1 MDWSTSVTTGIAYPY
16 TIDPN
21 GVVAAAGNN
30 NKLYLDRVL
39 TLVGTYIGQRPMMPD
54 YGVDWSGALFEND
67 NEARVAIPIAIRGAV
82 AKWIPEVQVSE
93 VNIKF
98 DELEGIE
105 NVTLGLVL
113 PNKTEITLNINTATF
128 NMDGTVTY

>member
-1 MDWSTSVTTGIAYPY
+1 MTTSIAYPY

-21 GVVAAAGNN
+21 GLVSATSNST
-30 NKLYLDRVL
+30 KLYLDKVL
-39 TLVGTYIGQRPMMPD
+39 TLVSTYMGQRPMMPD

-67 NEARVAIPIAIRGAV
+67 NVARVAIPIAIRGAV
-82 AKWIPEVQVSE
+82 AKWIPEVQVSD
-93 VNIKF
+93 VNINF

-105 NVTLGLVL
+105 NVTLGLLL
-113 PNKTEITLNINTATF
+113 PDNTFSTLNINTATF

>member
-1 MDWSTSVTTGIAYPY
+1 
-16 TIDPN
+16 
-21 GVVAAAGNN
+21 
-30 NKLYLDRVL
+30 
-39 TLVGTYIGQRPMMPD
+39 MMPD

-82 AKWIPEVQVSE
+82 AKWIPEIQVSK
-93 VNIKF
+93 VNVNF

-105 NVTLGLVL
+105 NVTLELML
-113 PNKTEITLNINTATF
+113 PDDTVTTLNISTATF

>member
-1 MDWSTSVTTGIAYPY
+1 MTTSITYPY

-21 GVVAAAGNN
+21 GLVSATSNST
-30 NKLYLDRVL
+30 KLYLDRVL
-39 TLVGTYIGQRPMMPD
+39 TLVSTYIGQRPMMPD

-67 NEARVAIPIAIRGAV
+67 NVARVAIPIAIRGAV
-82 AKWIPEVQVSE
+82 AKWVPEVQVSE
-93 VNIKF
+93 VNINF

-105 NVTLGLVL
+105 NVTLGLLL
-113 PNKTEITLNINTATF
+113 PDNTFTTLNINTATF

>member
-1 MDWSTSVTTGIAYPY
+1 MTTSISYPY

-21 GVVAAAGNN
+21 GLVSTAGSST
-30 NKLYLDRVL
+30 KLYLDRVL
-39 TLVGTYIGQRPMMPD
+39 TLVSTYIGQRPMMPD

-82 AKWIPEVQVSE
+82 AKWIPEVQVSK
-93 VNIKF
+93 VNVNF

-105 NVTLGLVL
+105 NVTLELML
-113 PNKTEITLNINTATF
+113 PDDTVTTLNVSTATF

>member
-1 MDWSTSVTTGIAYPY
+1 MTTSIAYPY

-21 GVVAAAGNN
+21 GLVSATSNST
-30 NKLYLDRVL
+30 KLYLDRVL
-39 TLVGTYIGQRPMMPD
+39 TLVSTYMGQRPMMPD

-67 NEARVAIPIAIRGAV
+67 NVARIAIPIAIRGAV
-82 AKWIPEVQVSE
+82 AKWVPEVQVSD
-93 VNIKF
+93 VNINF

-105 NVTLGLVL
+105 NVTLGLLL
-113 PNKTEITLNINTATF
+113 PDNTFSTLNINTATF

>member
-1 MDWSTSVTTGIAYPY
+1 
-16 TIDPN
+16 
-21 GVVAAAGNN
+21 
-30 NKLYLDRVL
+30 
-39 TLVGTYIGQRPMMPD
+39 MMPD

-82 AKWIPEVQVSE
+82 AKWIPEVQVSK
-93 VNIKF
+93 VNVNF

-105 NVTLGLVL
+105 NVTLELLL
-113 PNKTEITLNINTATF
+113 PDDIVTTLNISTATF

>member
-1 MDWSTSVTTGIAYPY
+1 MTTSISYPY

-21 GVVAAAGNN
+21 GLVSATGSST
-30 NKLYLDRVL
+30 KLYLDRVL
-39 TLVGTYIGQRPMMPD
+39 TLVSTYIGQRPMMPD

-82 AKWIPEVQVSE
+82 AKWIPEVQVSK
-93 VNIKF
+93 VNINF
-98 DELEGIE
+98 DELEGTE
-105 NVTLGLVL
+105 NVTLELLL
-113 PNKTEITLNINTATF
+113 PDDTVTTLNISTATF

>member
-1 MDWSTSVTTGIAYPY
+1 MDWSTSVTTSIAYPY

-21 GVVAAAGNN
+21 GLVSAAGGST
-30 NKLYLDRVL
+30 KLYLDRVL
-39 TLVGTYIGQRPMMPD
+39 TLISTYIGQRPMMPD

-67 NEARVAIPIAIRGAV
+67 NEARIAIPIAIRGAV
-82 AKWIPEVQVSE
+82 AKWIPEVQVSD
-93 VNIKF
+93 VKINF

-105 NVTLGLVL
+105 NVTLGLLL
-113 PNKTEITLNINTATF
+113 PDDTFSTLNINTATF

>member
-1 MDWSTSVTTGIAYPY
+1 MDWSTGVTTSIAYPY

-21 GVVAAAGNN
+21 GLVSATSNST
-30 NKLYLDRVL
+30 KLYLDKVL
-39 TLVGTYIGQRPMMPD
+39 TLVSTYMGQRPMMPD

-67 NEARVAIPIAIRGAV
+67 NVARVAIPIRGAV
-82 AKWIPEVQVSE
+82 AKWIPEVQVSD
-93 VNIKF
+93 VNINF

-105 NVTLGLVL
+105 NVTLGLLL
-113 PNKTEITLNINTATF
+113 PDNTFSTLNINTATF

>member
-1 MDWSTSVTTGIAYPY
+1 MTTSIAYPY

-21 GVVAAAGNN
+21 GLVSATSNST
-30 NKLYLDRVL
+30 KLYLDRVL
-39 TLVGTYIGQRPMMPD
+39 TLVSTYMGQRPMMPE

-67 NEARVAIPIAIRGAV
+67 NVARLAIPIAIRGAV
-82 AKWIPEVQVSE
+82 AKWIPEVQVSD
-93 VNIKF
+93 VNINF

-105 NVTLGLVL
+105 NVTLGLLL
-113 PNKTEITLNINTATF
+113 PDNTFSTLNINTATF

>member
-1 MDWSTSVTTGIAYPY
+1 MTTSIAYPY

-21 GVVAAAGNN
+21 GLVSATSNST
-30 NKLYLDRVL
+30 KLYLDRVL
-39 TLVGTYIGQRPMMPD
+39 TLVSTYMGQRPMMPD

-67 NEARVAIPIAIRGAV
+67 NVARVAIPIAIRGAV
-82 AKWIPEVQVSE
+82 AKWVPEVQVSD
-93 VNIKF
+93 VNINF

-105 NVTLGLVL
+105 NVTLGLLL
-113 PNKTEITLNINTATF
+113 PDNTFSTLNINTATF

>member
-1 MDWSTSVTTGIAYPY
+1 VTTSIAYPY

-21 GVVAAAGNN
+21 GVVSTAANST
-30 NKLYLDRVL
+30 KLYLDRVL
-39 TLVGTYIGQRPMMPD
+39 TLVSTYMGQRPMMPD

-67 NEARVAIPIAIRGAV
+67 NEARVAIPIAIRAAV
-82 AKWIPEVQVSE
+82 AKWVPEVQVSE
-93 VNIKF
+93 VNINF

-105 NVTLGLVL
+105 HVTLGLVL
-113 PNKTEITLNINTATF
+113 PDNIVTTMNISTATF